1 LAALMLLGAPAVAQT
16 ARPWAHEASDIA
28 PDPSVRFGNLPNG
41 MRYALMHNAL
51 PAEAVSLRLSVAFG
65 SLDETEAER
74 GLAHFIEHMA
84 FNGSTHAPKARW

>member
-1 LAALMLLGAPAVAQT
+1 MHMIVVTCSPMRDVGRLGFPQFIGALIAAFVLLAAPAAAQT

-51 PAEAVSLRLSVAFG
+51 PAEAVSLRL
-65 SLDETEAER
+65 
-74 GLAHFIEHMA
+74 
-84 FNGSTHAPKARW
+84 